1 MDMRRKRPL
10 RRKAEIRDLLWQR
23 LKVLEGWQ
31 FRKDSPFR
39 TFILPFVE
47 HDALLIVE
55 LETDSSSRSPIRDR
69 LLHEAGYTI
78 LRFARADAEDNLSSV
93 TGTIRAI
100 LEDRKS

>member
-1 MDMRRKRPL
+1 MRRKRPL
-10 RRKAEIRDLLWQR
+10 RRKAEIRDLLWLR
-23 LKVLEGWQ
+23 LKALEGWQ

-55 LETDSSSRSPIRDR
+55 LETDSTSRSPARDR

-78 LRFARADAEDNLSSV
+78 LRFTRADAEDSPASV
-93 TGTIRAI
+93 IGIIRAV